1 MQIVNDEGVFGQL
14 YDLVMHRQKEMDT
27 VDTYIIK

>member
-14 YDLVMHRQKEMDT
+14 YDLVMRRQKEMET